1 MVVEWLGEDFALDI
15 LAVFPLY
22 GYFDCL
28 FCRII
33 HRQVSGGWGELKS
46 PHPLPFREIIQA
58 ILMLDYINLG
68 KILCLTKRT
77 KALRF

>member
-1 MVVEWLGEDFALDI
+1 MVVEWLGKDFALDI

-22 GYFDCL
+22 NLFSYL

-46 PHPLPFREIIQA
+46 PHPSQ
-58 ILMLDYINLG
+58 YIVS
-68 KILCLTKRT
+68 
-77 KALRF
+77 